1 MIKLENCEVM
11 GWEAAIRELYK
22 GKGVRWVYPNSYEA
36 YISTH
41 GKFLSCGTYPTEEQA
56 REAVAITK
64 IKLFEASV
72 IAHGDNPSDV
82 VESVEK
88 GYFASP
94 SGNIYNRHGDL
105 MVGAVDHCGYRHTI
119 LNRKN
124 RNVHRVIAETFIPN
138 PDNLPCVNHKD
149 GNKLNNSVDNLEWC
163 THSENTSHA
172 YREGLEKKQTGE
184 EHHNHKLTWAD
195 VHYIRD
201 VYEKG
206 NRIYGSAALGRLF
219 GVDKSTVSAIVHNET
234 WREQN
239 DKN

>member
-1 MIKLENCEVM
+1 MIKIKETEVN
-11 GWEAAIRELYK
+11 GFKAAIRERYN

-36 YISTH
+36 HISIH

-56 REAVAITK
+56 REAVVITK

-72 IAHGDNPSDV
+72 ISHGDNPSEI

-94 SGNIYNRHGDL
+94 NGNIYNQHGDL
-105 MVGAVDHCGYRHTI
+105 MVGAIDHCGYRHTI

-124 RNVHRVIAETFIPN
+124 HSVHRIIAKTFIPN

-163 THSENTSHA
+163 THSENVKHA
-172 YREGLEKKQTGE
+172 YDNGLERKRCGE
-184 EHHNHKLTWAD
+184 EHHAHKLTEED
-195 VHYIRD
+195 VRYIKSHYIKR
-201 VYEKG
+201 
-206 NRIYGSAALGRLF
+206 
-219 GVDKSTVSAIVHNET
+219 
-234 WREQN
+234 
-239 DKN
+239 DKNFGAVPLSKMFDVDRTTIHDIVKEKTWKGVTI

>member
-1 MIKLENCEVM
+1 MSIKIENVDVH
-11 GWEAAIRELYK
+11 GFEAAIRELYN
-22 GKGVRWVYPNSYEA
+22 GKGVRLVYPNSYEA

-41 GKFLSCGTYPTEEQA
+41 GKFLSCGTYATEEQA
-56 REAVAITK
+56 REAVVITK

-72 IAHGDNPSDV
+72 IAHGDNPSEI

-88 GYFASP
+88 GYFVSP

-138 PDNLPCVNHKD
+138 PNNLPCVNHKD

-163 THSENTSHA
+163 THSENTLHS
-172 YREGLEKKQTGE
+172 YRTGLQT
-184 EHHNHKLTWAD
+184 T
-195 VHYIRD
+195 
-201 VYEKG
+201 
-206 NRIYGSAALGRLF
+206 NRWGKVTKY
-219 GVDKSTVSAIVHNET
+219 VN
-234 WREQN
+234 QN
-239 DKN
+239 